1 MRHSRK
7 LQSWLMLASVVLP
20 IMTSGSVTAAVT
32 ESGADDF
39 CYTGTSDA
47 DSDGTGVA
55 PKDKVDT
62 IPITVEDENATGKAA
77 MKEIADAIGKKLNI
91 LPALVYAQMAQESGA
106 NGDSYLAKTDKN
118 YSGIK
123 GEGGSA
129 PTDGTGGTY
138 QHFDSLSDYASR
150 YAAILKN
157 DGLSGMQTAEEYVHQ
172 LKNMNYFTDS
182 EEHYLAGVKALMA
195 GYYGDTSDGTSAVAG
210 SDESS
215 SSSNGSW
222 HKGDDD
228 FPSDDLNTTFTNGFG
243 SGDSED
249 DDSDSTDTS
258 DTQGVSGDWTQEGT
272 EAYKNAKAIFD
283 YFTKKL
289 GFSGAGAAGVV
300 GNAFVES
307 TFNPKSVNPS
317 GEVKGI
323 FQWGAGGKNGDR
335 LHAGGIIKSDDDL
348 TMEKELELAK
358 YELNTTHKSVKQSVG
373 KATNAQQAA
382 HDWQYDY
389 EGAQGQDDAKRQAAA
404 VKAYQLF
411 DGASIEADDS
421 LLGASDVADA
431 GLTDSTSDSKKT
443 SSACSDQKADSGQ
456 WGWPFKSIPSTGPTG
471 YEEGQQFGVTSFQRQ
486 GGNFHDGYDFGS
498 ARYSG
503 DVLAIHDGTVYKV
516 GEAGDGRGI
525 RVDVKSDDGYY
536 EIYQEAFNSLS
547 DVSVKEGDHVSVGD
561 KIGTLTTEH
570 LHLGISKT
578 EIEKAQSSAFKD
590 DGTWLDPIK
599 VIKGENTDQH

>member
-20 IMTSGSVTAAVT
+20 IMASGSATAAVT

-62 IPITVEDENATGKAA
+62 IPITIEDENATGKAA

-123 GEGGSA
+123 GEGGSV

-157 DGLSGMQTAEEYVHQ
+157 DGLSGMQTPEEYVHQ

-243 SGDSED
+243 SGGSKD

-258 DTQGVSGDWTQEGT
+258 GAQGVSGDWTKEGT
-272 EAYKNAKAIFD
+272 EAYKNAKTIFD

-300 GNAFVES
+300 GNVAIES
-307 TFNPKSVNPS
+307 SFNLMATNGSHW
-317 GEVKGI
+317 GL
-323 FQWGAGGKNGDR
+323 FQWQASRLAANNMNGNDAGTMTMDNQMK
-335 LHAGGIIKSDDDL
+335 LV
-348 TMEKELELAK
+348 TME
-358 YELNTTHKSVKQSVG
+358 LNNGYKQVKSEVG
-373 KATNAQQAA
+373 HATSAEQAA
-382 HDWQYDY
+382 HDWQYHF
-389 EGAQGQDDAKRQAAA
+389 EVAPGQADEQRKANAI
-404 VKAYQLF
+404 KAYQLF
-411 DGASIEADDS
+411 NGSSIEANDS
-421 LLGASDVADA
+421 LLGAGDVANA
-431 GLTDSTSDSKKT
+431 GLADSTGDSKKT

-471 YEEGQQFGVTSFQRQ
+471 YEDGQQFGTTSFQRQ
-486 GGNFHDGYDFGS
+486 GGAFHDGFDFGS

-516 GEAGDGRGI
+516 GESGDGRGI

-561 KIGTLTTEH
+561 KIGTLTTNH